1 MGHHM
6 RWFKT
11 LTKRISVRELLAS
24 SNQEDSPTYDSGLI
38 AKVVVEKNIKLV
50 EMMDAGSI
58 PKLDFIL
65 LRPLLVFAFTQK
77 KKLNVFDLGGGGGTH
92 YHVTRKLMN
101 DEIKLKWA
109 VLETPSMVAEA
120 DSISNQ
126 ELSFFS
132 EYSHAVEFLEN
143 IDVAL
148 ASSVFQYLSDP
159 IEELIKFI
167 NLSAEVIF
175 ITRTAL
181 TDKNSTLRVIQKS
194 RLKDNGPGSLPE
206 NFHDSE
212 VQYPLTVV
220 NKNLFIKTLSEKY
233 TIVSE
238 IEEDRAVHEING
250 YLVNQYGFLCIRK

>member
-1 MGHHM
+1 M
-6 RWFKT
+6 RWFKSFI
-11 LTKRISVRELLAS
+11 KRIKSGELLILS
-24 SNQEDSPTYDSGLI
+24 HQDVSTTYDSSLL
-38 AKVVVEKNIKLV
+38 AKVVVKKNMKLV
-50 EMMDAGSI
+50 DMLETSSI

-65 LRPLLVFAFTQK
+65 LRPLLIFALTQK
-77 KKLNVFDLGGGGGTH
+77 KKLNIFDLGGGGGTH
-92 YHVTRKLMN
+92 YHVTRKLMS

-109 VLETPSMVAEA
+109 VLETPSMVEEA
-120 DSISNQ
+120 HSISNQ

-132 EYSHAVEFLEN
+132 QYSHAVEFLEN

-167 NLSAEVIF
+167 NLSAEVIL

-206 NFHDSE
+206 NFQDSE

-220 NKNLFIKTLSEKY
+220 NKELFMNTISEKY

-250 YLVNQYGFLCIRK
+250 HLVNQYGFLCIRK

>member
-1 MGHHM
+1 MGHYM

-11 LTKRISVRELLAS
+11 LTKSFSAKELLAS
-24 SNQEDSPTYDSGLI
+24 SNQRESPTYDSSLI
-38 AKVVVEKNIKLV
+38 AKVVVEKNIKLT
-50 EMMDAGSI
+50 EILDLNST

-65 LRPLLVFAFTQK
+65 LRPLLVFALIQK
-77 KKLNVFDLGGGGGTH
+77 KKFNVFDLGGGGGTH
-92 YHVTRKLMN
+92 YHVTRKIIN

-109 VLETPSMVAEA
+109 VVETPSMVAES

-132 EYSHAVEFLEN
+132 EYSHAVEFLDN

-167 NLSAEVIF
+167 NLNAEVIF

-206 NFHDSE
+206 NFQDSE

-250 YLVNQYGFLCIRK
+250 HLVNQFGFLCIRK

>member
-1 MGHHM
+1 MN
-6 RWFKT
+6 WFSKLKSVKT
-11 LTKRISVRELLAS
+11 STASVVDAS
-24 SNQEDSPTYDSGLI
+24 YDSKQL
-38 AKVVVEKNIKLV
+38 AKVVVAKNIKLI
-50 EMMDAGSI
+50 DLLGANSI

-92 YHVTRKLMN
+92 YHVTRKLMRDDIN
-101 DEIKLKWA
+101 LNWA

-132 EYSHAVEFLEN
+132 EYSHAVEFLGN

-159 IEELIKFI
+159 IEELTKFI
-167 NLSAEVIF
+167 NLNAEVIF

-206 NFHDSE
+206 NFQDSE

-220 NKNLFIKTLSEKY
+220 NKEQFINTISEKY

-250 YLVNQYGFLCIRK
+250 HLVNQYGFLCIRK